1 MMHGGDCGWMGT
13 VSLGVI
19 GLAIVALLLAIAA
32 LIKFLIGR

>member
-1 MMHGGDCGWMGT
+1 MMHGGDCGWMGM

-32 LIKFLIGR
+32 LIKFLFSR